1 MQNACQHGD
10 VLIRDFVG
18 GSFQLLDAATHE
30 QIAIVP
36 SFENV
41 LRIAADRGGA
51 VWRQNIDNRGR
62 PLGSPMLLAP
72 PH

>member
-30 QIAIVP
+30 QIAIVA

-41 LRIAADRGGA
+41 LRIAADRGVPCGVRTSTTGGA
-51 VWRQNIDNRGR
+51 
-62 PLGSPMLLAP
+62 
-72 PH
+72 H